1 MPLSRLKPR
10 SASAVV
16 RNMLDEIEAALHAG
30 ASREDVWKTL
40 KTENDLSISFDGFC
54 KALMRARASRRTD
67 SPPPLKTPAPIRQAE
82 RAAPPG
88 AEARGME
95 ARQGRDGEAG
105 STRSATARAEGLA
118 VDCAIQG
125 DEQTPEEAP
134 VEAPRKDKI
143 RSRRDFQK
151 VHDLDFSNL
160 DDKHK

>member
-1 MPLSRLKPR
+1 
-10 SASAVV
+10 
-16 RNMLDEIEAALHAG
+16 
-30 ASREDVWKTL
+30 
-40 KTENDLSISFDGFC
+40 
-54 KALMRARASRRTD
+54 
-67 SPPPLKTPAPIRQAE
+67 
-82 RAAPPG
+82 
-88 AEARGME
+88 ME

-134 VEAPRKDKI
+134 RKDKI